1 MDFTTSSKS
10 NLNYYLTMA
19 KLESS
24 NLQKITKNSGLRY
37 LKNSFIRNKFESEIK
52 NFIDWNLEAIKKTA
66 SDDERK
72 EFLWNIKQEAINIE
86 RQDSQLR

>member
-1 MDFTTSSKS
+1 
-10 NLNYYLTMA
+10 MA

-24 NLQKITKNSGLRY
+24 NLQKITKNSRLRY

-72 EFLWNIKQEAINIE
+72 EFL
-86 RQDSQLR
+86 